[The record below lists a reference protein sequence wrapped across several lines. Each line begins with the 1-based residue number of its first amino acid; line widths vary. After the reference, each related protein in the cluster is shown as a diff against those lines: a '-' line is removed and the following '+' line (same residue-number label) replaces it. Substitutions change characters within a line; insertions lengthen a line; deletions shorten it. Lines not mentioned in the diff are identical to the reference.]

1 MSREILKYCNKI
13 NTNLKTRMW
22 ERVLGALC
30 HQSCI
35 FCIPY
40 GLTTLPKFLALSLSF
55 YSFSTYIW
63 IYPKTYCSDL
73 LVLKLHTN
81 VILLY
86 TVFFDLVFSLNTVLE
101 MHPCSFT
108 CIAGHYSIVWIHHKL
123 GLHPLAC
130 IHLWF
135 SKFGFIC
142 SFVCFLSLGTKP
154 LSSINVYKGF
164 SRAHK

>member
-1 MSREILKYCNKI
+1 MY
-13 NTNLKTRMW
+13 
-22 ERVLGALC
+22 ALC

-35 FCIPY
+35 FVSLY
-40 GLTTLPKFLALSLSF
+40 HLTTLPKLLALSLSF
-55 YSFSTYIW
+55 YSFSSYIW

-86 TVFFDLVFSLNTVLE
+86 TVFFDLVFPFNIVSE
-101 MHPCSFT
+101 MHPCSLI
-108 CIAGHYSIVWIHHKL
+108 CIAVHDSIVWIHHKL
-123 GLHPLAC
+123 GLHLLVC

-135 SKFGFIC
+135 SKFC
-142 SFVCFLSLGTKP
+142 FVLFLSLGTKP
-154 LSSINVYKGF
+154 LSSINIYKGF